1 MNSIVN
7 EDDFKDY
14 MQDIERNYFGARYSY
29 QEILDNE
36 MAPFKFKTII
46 TKYLKDEVDLDT
58 KLESHFYYITT
69 DSFDYQIFK
78 QLKTRI
84 RVVEYKGSEDSS
96 RGFKEKIYTI
106 EQLARISPEDKEKQG
121 MIIREIFISKLALF
135 AFSV

>member
-1 MNSIVN
+1 MNNIVN
-7 EDDFKDY
+7 ENDFKYY

-58 KLESHFYYITT
+58 KLESHFYYLTT